1 MAIVPTVLARKI
13 SGTGI
18 DFPYTSPGYVS
29 WTMRHDD
36 EIADTEGNGFVPSG
50 SPPGNTKL
58 YARVAGTYMVY
69 ADVEYYLSGGR
80 NRDFKVRVNGSTD
93 ILSSDHN
100 TNAGPYGGAQRWN
113 MSGLWK
119 FNQDDYV
126 ELHTGAKQHTYN
138 ADYVEYDV
146 VIRGGLGLS
155 KVASGIGAR
164 VTSPS
169 GPGTVQWA
177 SETFDDGG
185 LFDSGSNTRLTAPS
199 DGLYYIA
206 SQVRWGEDTLGLPV
220 VPYIFPNISPPS
232 YTYEY
237 DGPVRT
243 SSIRLNGS
251 SIIARDSRHCGTIN
265 TREYFL
271 MKIENNLACIYLLNA
286 GDYVELV
293 AEHDGGT
300 VSTLLSGSC
309 FCMAKLI

>member
-1 MAIVPTVLARKI
+1 MAIVPTVIARKE
-13 SGTGI
+13 SNFGI
-18 DFPYTSPGYVS
+18 IFPPSSPGYAS
-29 WTMRHDD
+29 WTMKYDA

-50 SPPGNTKL
+50 SDTKL

-80 NRDFKVRVNGSTD
+80 NRDFKVRVNGSTN

-100 TNAGPYGGAQRWN
+100 TNAGPIAGSQRWS

-126 ELHTGAKQHTYN
+126 EMYTGALQHTYN
-138 ADYVEYDV
+138 ANITEGDV

-164 VTSPS
+164 VSSPS
-169 GPGTVQWA
+169 GPGTVQWG

-206 SQVRWGEDTLGLPV
+206 SQVRWGEDAFGLPV
-220 VPYIFPNISPPS
+220 VAYNYPNITPPS
-232 YTYEY
+232 YPYEY
-237 DGPVRT
+237 DAPYRT

-251 SIIARDSRHCGTIN
+251 GIIARDSRHCGTIN
-265 TREYFL
+265 TRQYFL
-271 MKIENNLACIYLLNA
+271 MKVENNLACIHMLNA

-293 AEHDGGT
+293 AEYDGGT
-300 VSTLLSGSC
+300 VFTMLTGSF